1 MQANAPCMGAGA
13 RSHPRAEAGPDVM
26 KESPR
31 KLLLRERPWEDSG
44 GRVGTGRHSPQ
55 QAGQCG
61 ISAQPRET
69 TTSNEQE
76 PLPQAR
82 EDAGAPESHSE
93 TASIRGRGG
102 NQDPGQAA
110 LPPTPT

>member
-1 MQANAPCMGAGA
+1 M
-13 RSHPRAEAGPDVM
+13 
-26 KESPR
+26 
-31 KLLLRERPWEDSG
+31 
-44 GRVGTGRHSPQ
+44 GTGRHSPQ

-61 ISAQPRET
+61 ISAQPRKT

-76 PLPQAR
+76 PLPQAH

-93 TASIRGRGG
+93 TASIRG

-110 LPPTPT
+110 LPPNPT